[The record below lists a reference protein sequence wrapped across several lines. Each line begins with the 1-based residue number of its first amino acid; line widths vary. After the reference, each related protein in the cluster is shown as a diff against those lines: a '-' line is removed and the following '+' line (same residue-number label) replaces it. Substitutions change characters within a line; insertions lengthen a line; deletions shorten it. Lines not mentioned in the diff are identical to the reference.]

1 MSSDLKGLNPRTVL
15 LTDHCVLVLQ
25 RLKPRRDIIRP
36 LISLHRSA
44 SRLLF
49 RNAMD
54 DPASYSLILL
64 LNETVVPQAAT
75 FSSVGLKL
83 LAVLL
88 LVGANGFFVA
98 AEFALVG
105 VRRSRIETLA
115 AGGSGRAKRLLGLL
129 DNLNAYLSAS
139 QLGITLASL
148 ALGWIGEPA
157 VAQLLQGPLSAV
169 GEAWRHPIA
178 FGVAFSIITTLH
190 IVFGEQAP
198 KLLGLDRAEKIALT
212 IAWPMRVFYLTF
224 QWPIRALDWASAR
237 TVRIF
242 GLHST
247 AESASSYT
255 EAELR
260 QLVDISRETGH
271 LRAEERRLIH
281 RVFEFSDTLVR
292 EAMVPRTEMA
302 AISSN
307 CSLEQITLAF
317 EQNRYSRLPVYRE
330 SLDDV
335 IGFIHSKD
343 IMPYLLRPEEFRLE
357 DVLQSPLYVVDTA
370 RLEDVLRQMQRAKS
384 HFGFVVDEHGGLEG
398 IITLED
404 LLEEIVGDISDE
416 HDEEVNEQISEIGEH
431 SYLLD
436 GRLAVRDLNRRLK
449 LSLPE
454 SETYTTIGGF
464 LMTAAGHVLHAGEDV
479 RYNGLLFHIEKVERR
494 RLEQV
499 RLDLPGPA
507 QRPTSGETA
516 SAARQV

>member
-1 MSSDLKGLNPRTVL
+1 
-15 LTDHCVLVLQ
+15 
-25 RLKPRRDIIRP
+25 
-36 LISLHRSA
+36 
-44 SRLLF
+44 
-49 RNAMD
+49 MD
-54 DPASYSLILL
+54 EPASYSLILL

-75 FSSVGLKL
+75 FSSVALKL

-88 LVGANGFFVA
+88 LVAANGFFVA

-105 VRRSRIETLA
+105 LRRSRIETMA

-157 VAQLLQGPLSAV
+157 VAQLLQRPLSAV

-190 IVFGEQAP
+190 IVLGEQAP
-198 KLLGLDRAEKIALT
+198 KLLGLERAERVALT

-242 GLHST
+242 GLHSKP
-247 AESASSYT
+247 ESASSYT

-292 EAMVPRTEMA
+292 EAMVPRTEIA

-317 EQNRYSRLPVYRE
+317 EQHRYSRLPVYRE
-330 SLDDV
+330 SIDDV

-343 IMPYLLRPEEFRLE
+343 VMPYLLRPDKFRLN
-357 DVLQSPLYVVDTA
+357 DVLQSPMYVVDTA

-404 LLEEIVGDISDE
+404 LLEEIVGEISDE
-416 HDEEVNEQISEIGEH
+416 HDEEVNEQIKEIGERT
-431 SYLLD
+431 YLLD

-449 LSLPE
+449 LTLPE
-454 SETYTTIGGF
+454 SEAYTTIGGF
-464 LMTAAGHVLHAGEDV
+464 LMTASGHILRAGEDV
-479 RYNGLLFHIEKVERR
+479 QYDGLLFHVERVERR
-494 RLEQV
+494 RLVEVKLELPAAEQISSM
-499 RLDLPGPA
+499 
-507 QRPTSGETA
+507 TENA
-516 SAARQV
+516 SAAKQTQG